1 MSIGAPR
8 NRPNPPGPV
17 VGLLKALSRPLLVVA
32 VFVAVAIAFRAVG
45 VLVVVLAIAAMIMLH
60 ELGHFVTAKLS
71 GMKVTEY
78 FFGFGPRLWSV
89 TRGETSY
96 GVKAIPAGGYVKIV
110 GMTMLEDVP
119 AEDESRSYRQA
130 SFPRRVLVASAG
142 SLVHFLLAFV
152 LLWSVF
158 AFLGTQVAS
167 APTVSG
173 LFDIGNH
180 AAPAQLA
187 GIKPGDVFVSVNG
200 RPTPTFASLSSV
212 ISKSAGRPLE
222 VVVRRRGRLVR
233 LVVTPAPTTVTSC
246 VSGVVQHH
254 TKGEIGV
261 ELSVTR
267 EVAYGP
273 FAALPRSAGDFASLF
288 HATFAG
294 LGSFF
299 SLSGLRA
306 FGHQVVSAG
315 SASSSPVTPCA
326 GVGAIGGTSGSG
338 GGTSSGQIVSILGAV
353 QLGSQLYSL
362 GLSSLFIFLAFINL
376 FVGVVNL
383 VPMLPLDG
391 GHVAIAVYERIRSRR
406 GRPYH
411 ADVAKLMPFAYIF
424 LAFVLILGI
433 GALYSNI
440 LQPVHLT
447 GG

>member
-1 MSIGAPR
+1 MSIDASRRGPKASGKAP
-8 NRPNPPGPV
+8 
-17 VGLLKALSRPLLVVA
+17 GLWKALSAPLLVIL
-32 VFVAVAIAFRAVG
+32 VFVALAIAFRAVG

-152 LLWSVF
+152 LLWLVF
-158 AFLGTQVAS
+158 GFLGTQVAS

-173 LFDIGNH
+173 LFDFGNH

-187 GIKPGDVFVSVNG
+187 GIRPGDVFVSVNG

-212 ISKSAGRPLE
+212 ISKGVGRSLK
-222 VVVRRRGRLVR
+222 VVVRRRGHLVH
-233 LVVTPAPTTVTSC
+233 LAVTPAPTTVTSC
-246 VSGVVQHH
+246 VSGVVEHH

-267 EVAYGP
+267 EATYGP
-273 FAALPRSAGDFASLF
+273 FGSVPRSASELGSLF
-288 HATFAG
+288 HATFSG

-315 SASSSPVTPCA
+315 SANSSPAKGCA
-326 GVGAIGGTSGSG
+326 GAGAG
-338 GGTSSGQIVSILGAV
+338 GGNSGAGGGSSSGQIVSILGAV

-411 ADVAKLMPFAYIF
+411 ADVAKLMPFAYVF
-424 LAFVLILGI
+424 LAFVLVLGI